1 MKKMLLCLLLCGLML
16 LSFGGC
22 ASSSYD
28 TNKVYSS
35 LALYGEQTQTISFSF
50 THKRNHYY
58 SSSSEI
64 RTTLWEE
71 TMDNVLRTHGC
82 FRTVVDGKYLFTVGK
97 PEFPAYFC
105 AEFVAEK
112 DGERIY
118 DFFECMTHIH
128 ADQTSGPAYSINFPR
143 FYFPKERRSEI
154 YYAGETYEVPFG
166 FEELLDFYLLEPGI
180 LLETG
185 ENTLL
190 ISDQNW
196 ELERGFYV
204 RKNVRITF
212 TGANTLTFSLEDPIV
227 PNE

>member
-35 LALYGEQTQTISFSF
+35 LVLYGEQTQTISFSF

-82 FRTVVDGKYLFTVGK
+82 FRTVVDGKHLFTDGK
-97 PEFPAYFC
+97 PELPA
-105 AEFVAEK
+105 
-112 DGERIY
+112 
-118 DFFECMTHIH
+118 
-128 ADQTSGPAYSINFPR
+128 
-143 FYFPKERRSEI
+143 
-154 YYAGETYEVPFG
+154 
-166 FEELLDFYLLEPGI
+166 
-180 LLETG
+180 
-185 ENTLL
+185 
-190 ISDQNW
+190 
-196 ELERGFYV
+196 
-204 RKNVRITF
+204 
-212 TGANTLTFSLEDPIV
+212 
-227 PNE
+227 